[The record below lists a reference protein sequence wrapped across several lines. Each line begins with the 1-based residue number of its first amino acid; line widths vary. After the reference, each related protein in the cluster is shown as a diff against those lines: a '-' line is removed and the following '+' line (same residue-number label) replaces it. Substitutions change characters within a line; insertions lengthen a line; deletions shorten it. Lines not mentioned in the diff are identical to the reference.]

1 MNNDIY
7 AEWIVKR
14 KTPGYAP
21 LIKIGAIFLVIIGVL
36 ASALVWFGV
45 VFLLVAVG
53 VTYVAFQ
60 MTKVEFEYI
69 FVTNELAI
77 DKILNQQRR
86 KKVKNIQMD
95 RVEIVAPFNGHELD
109 SYKNNPKFK
118 TVDFSSGEEN
128 NKKYG
133 IVYTDEKGSN
143 IFIIEPNEKLLKAMK
158 TSSPRKV
165 IV

>member
-21 LIKIGAIFLVIIGVL
+21 LIKIGAIFLVIIGLL

-77 DKILNQQRR
+77 DKILNQHDFLHI
-86 KKVKNIQMD
+86 VKCD
-95 RVEIVAPFNGHELD
+95 FRVE
-109 SYKNNPKFK
+109 KF
-118 TVDFSSGEEN
+118 E
-128 NKKYG
+128 
-133 IVYTDEKGSN
+133 
-143 IFIIEPNEKLLKAMK
+143 
-158 TSSPRKV
+158 
-165 IV
+165 